1 MATLHMLLFLV
12 LFGISLVIVI
22 VSLFLILLMILLL
35 LLLLLFKPLRIFNTW
50 MGDQSKL
57 LFLKEVVRII
67 REEELLERAR
77 DTGEFLLNGLT
88 QLEVLCVS
96 R

>member
-22 VSLFLILLMILLL
+22 VSLFLILLMILL

>member
-35 LLLLLFKPLRIFNTW
+35 LLLLLKPLRIFNTW